1 MAVEN
6 YINDILDSPTY
17 VFDQIIDKIIGNNIK
32 HAKIEL
38 KRHSTDVDV
47 VLFEAIKS
55 ILKDL
60 REEEG
65 VISRFLYSK
74 FGIELRKNKR
84 REQLIYLGSQLK
96 TQHAKVKSELFR
108 LYRQKERVSLSV
120 VDLKRLSEGFK
131 GKRFYFKDKKSLNKS
146 KFYMKEIGIKIEN
159 LKECELLLSSKH
171 NNLSETEKMYDS
183 MLKKIPRYHQLQEEN
198 HLLLI
203 SPAKPHS
210 SKKK

>member
-17 VFDQIIDKIIGNNIK
+17 VFDQIVDKIIGNNIK

-55 ILKDL
+55 VLKDL
-60 REEEG
+60 KEEEG
-65 VISRFLYSK
+65 FFSRLLYNK

-108 LYRQKERVSLSV
+108 LYRQKERISLSI

-131 GKRFYFKDKKSLNKS
+131 GKQFYFKDKKSLNKS
-146 KFYMKEIGIKIEN
+146 KFYMNEIGMKIES
-159 LKECELLLSSKH
+159 LKECELFLSSKH
-171 NNLSETEKMYDS
+171 NSLGETEKMYDS
-183 MLKKIPRYHQLQEEN
+183 MLRKIPRYHELQEEN
-198 HLLLI
+198 HLLLTA
-203 SPAKPHS
+203 P

>member
-6 YINDILDSPTY
+6 YINDILNSPTY
-17 VFDQIIDKIIGNNIK
+17 VFDQIVDKIIGNNIK

-38 KRHSTDVDV
+38 KRQSTDVDV

-65 VISRFLYSK
+65 LISRFLYSK

-96 TQHAKVKSELFR
+96 TQHSKVKSELFR
-108 LYRQKERVSLSV
+108 LYRQKERISLSI
-120 VDLKRLSEGFK
+120 VDLKRLSDGFK
-131 GKRFYFKDKKSLNKS
+131 GKKFYFKDKKTLNKS
-146 KFYMKEIGIKIEN
+146 KFYMNEISMKIES
-159 LKECELLLSSKH
+159 LRECEIFLDSKH
-171 NNLSETEKMYDS
+171 NNLGDTEKMYES
-183 MLKKIPRYHQLQEEN
+183 ILKKIPRYHELQEEN
-198 HLLLI
+198 HLLL
-203 SPAKPHS
+203 SAP
-210 SKKK
+210 KKK

>member
-6 YINDILDSPTY
+6 YTEDILDSPTY
-17 VFDQIIDKIIGNNIK
+17 IFDQIIEKIVGNNIK

-47 VLFEAIKS
+47 ILFEAIKS

-96 TQHAKVKSELFR
+96 TQHSKVKSELFR
-108 LYRQKERVSLSV
+108 LYRQRERISLSV
-120 VDLKRLSEGFK
+120 VDLKRLSDGFT
-131 GKRFYFKDKKSLNKS
+131 GKKFYFKDKKTLNKS
-146 KFYMKEIGIKIEN
+146 KFYMKEIGIKIEI
-159 LKECELLLSSKH
+159 LIECELFLDSKH
-171 NNLSETEKMYDS
+171 NNLGDTEKMYDS
-183 MLKKIPRYHQLQEEN
+183 LLKKIPRYHELQEEN
-198 HLLLI
+198 HMLLI
-203 SPAKPHS
+203 APT
-210 SKKK
+210 KK

>member
-1 MAVEN
+1 MAVEK

-17 VFDQIIDKIIGNNIK
+17 VFDQIVDKIIGNNIK
-32 HAKIEL
+32 HAKVEL

-65 VISRFLYSK
+65 FISRFLYSK
-74 FGIELRKNKR
+74 FGIELRRNKR

-108 LYRQKERVSLSV
+108 LYRQKERISLSI
-120 VDLKRLSEGFK
+120 VDLKRLSIGFK
-131 GKRFYFKDKKSLNKS
+131 GKKFYFKDKKTLNKS
-146 KFYMKEIGIKIEN
+146 KFYMNEIGMKIES
-159 LKECELLLSSKH
+159 LKECELFLDSKH
-171 NNLSETEKMYDS
+171 NNLGDIEKMYDS
-183 MLKKIPRYHQLQEEN
+183 MLKKIPRYHELQEEN
-198 HLLLI
+198 QLLLLT
-203 SPAKPHS
+203 ST
-210 SKKK
+210 KKK

>member
-1 MAVEN
+1 MAVEK

-17 VFDQIIDKIIGNNIK
+17 VFDQIVDKIIGNNIK
-32 HAKIEL
+32 HAKVEL

-65 VISRFLYSK
+65 FISRFLYSK
-74 FGIELRKNKR
+74 FGIELRRNKR

-108 LYRQKERVSLSV
+108 LYRQKERISLSI
-120 VDLKRLSEGFK
+120 VDLKRLSIGFK
-131 GKRFYFKDKKSLNKS
+131 GKKFYFKDKKTLNKS
-146 KFYMKEIGIKIEN
+146 KFYMNEIGMKIES
-159 LKECELLLSSKH
+159 LKECELFLDSKH
-171 NNLSETEKMYDS
+171 NNLGDIEKMYDS
-183 MLKKIPRYHQLQEEN
+183 MLKKIPRYHELEEEN
-198 HLLLI
+198 QLLLLT
-203 SPAKPHS
+203 ST
-210 SKKK
+210 KKK

>member
-17 VFDQIIDKIIGNNIK
+17 VFDQIIDKIIGNNVK
-32 HAKIEL
+32 HAKVEL

-47 VLFEAIKS
+47 ILFEAIKS
-55 ILKDL
+55 ILSDL

-65 VISRFLYSK
+65 FISRFLYSK

-108 LYRQKERVSLSV
+108 LYRQKERVALSI

-131 GKRFYFKDKKSLNKS
+131 GKKFYFKDKKTLNKS
-146 KFYMKEIGIKIEN
+146 KFYMNEIVMKIES
-159 LKECELLLSSKH
+159 LKECEVFLDSKH
-171 NNLSETEKMYDS
+171 DNLGDTEKMYDS
-183 MLKKIPRYHQLQEEN
+183 MLKKIPRYHELQEEN
-198 HLLLI
+198 HLLL
-203 SPAKPHS
+203 SAPAK
-210 SKKK
+210 KK